1 MKPVKLSLQAFLMSC
16 LVAVWGLV
24 YVDRIKWGVCVAA
37 LLYAG
42 VILMGLCGL
51 IATPVGLYVLL
62 GFVFTVKLVSAITSA
77 VLARRYNS
85 NDSRF
90 MGQVALE
97 DVVGKVTG
105 IWFSNERARIGTTF
119 P

>member
-1 MKPVKLSLQAFLMSC
+1 
-16 LVAVWGLV
+16 
-24 YVDRIKWGVCVAA
+24 
-37 LLYAG
+37 
-42 VILMGLCGL
+42 
-51 IATPVGLYVLL
+51 LL
-62 GFVFTVKLVSAITSA
+62 GDNRWS
-77 VLARRYNS
+77 S

-90 MGQVALE
+90 MGQVAVK